1 MCKKWTWVI
10 NSAAY
15 CSVDKYIEEYLLW
28 HRLNQL
34 DLTENGDHKE
44 EALPSI
50 GGTVNLFNY
59 FNEANEP
66 IKWVA
71 TIREVRE
78 NDGVYISVKTEP

>member
-1 MCKKWTWVI
+1 MLSTQLLT
-10 NSAAY
+10 
-15 CSVDKYIEEYLLW
+15 SVDKYIEEYLLW

-34 DLTENGDHKE
+34 DLTENGVHKK

-66 IKWVA
+66 IK
-71 TIREVRE
+71 
-78 NDGVYISVKTEP
+78 